1 MLGATISL
9 AVRFVRKLT
18 DTRSRATRMINS
30 ITRSRLLCC
39 LGTLYLSAACVS
51 VHVRP
56 LTERE
61 LPIRRHAI
69 FVDEQGRAQ
78 SVDVGKKSHYMS
90 DSAYRRYLDTLM
102 YAVRTSGRTD
112 LLIRVHGGRTSLDGA
127 LDASLWTRDSILADT
142 LTNFYPLF
150 INWESTDVS
159 SYGEHLLY
167 VRQGQR
173 YPKFIY
179 GPLLAP
185 VYFVADAGAGIF
197 RLPIATGYQ
206 VWQFWH
212 PATDAHVR
220 EKEKAAR
227 LVAQRKAVL
236 ASIPAAA
243 YEHRIDGIELDTGR
257 YLPGPDEEAL
267 DVLKATAQLPVKL
280 LTLYGIESAGPE
292 DYANMH
298 RRTRTMF
305 RNPNEFSVYEGK
317 TDYVRPTGAVSL
329 FLDALGSLIRTDT
342 AGRKHYTITLVGHS
356 MGAIVATEMV
366 RSHPSLPYRNIVF
379 MAAAS
384 TAREFEIG
392 VLPYLEQH
400 RETQF
405 YDLTLHRLA
414 EVNEQEA
421 AGFVPRG
428 SLLSWL
434 DGYLTGPETDMDR
447 TIGRYDNI
455 VLATHIFP
463 DSVRSQVHIKEF
475 GYKDSTFNYGKQLKP
490 FRHGQFLD
498 PEMPF
503 WRCEYW
509 VAPKEKCVEGSE
521 PRPKVRTAQSRP

>member
-1 MLGATISL
+1 MMRMTG
-9 AVRFVRKLT
+9 F
-18 DTRSRATRMINS
+18 RARAAWCICT
-30 ITRSRLLCC
+30 LCMS
-39 LGTLYLSAACVS
+39 TACVN
-51 VHVRP
+51 VHVRA

-102 YAVRTSGRTD
+102 QGVRASGRTD

-127 LDASLWTRDSILADT
+127 LDASLWTRDSILSDT

-159 SYGEHLLY
+159 SYGEHLFY

-173 YPKFIY
+173 YTKWY
-179 GPLLAP
+179 RGPLWSPFYL
-185 VYFVADAGAGIF
+185 VADLGSGIF
-197 RLPIATGYQ
+197 HLPIAAGYQ
-206 VWQFWH
+206 VWQFWR

-227 LVAQRKAVL
+227 LDAQRKA
-236 ASIPAAA
+236 AAA
-243 YEHRIDGIELDTGR
+243 SVSARTYEHRIDGIELDTGR
-257 YLPGPDEEAL
+257 YLPGIDEEAL

-292 DYANMH
+292 DYGNMH

-305 RNPNEFSVYEGK
+305 RNPNEFTVYEGR
-317 TDYVRPTGAVSL
+317 TDYVRPTGAVSI
-329 FLDALGSLIRTDT
+329 FLDALDSMIRADT
-342 AGRKHYTITLVGHS
+342 AGGKRYTITLVGHS
-356 MGAIVATEMV
+356 MGAIVASEMI

-392 VLPYLEQH
+392 VLPYLEAH
-400 RETQF
+400 RETRF

-414 EVNEQEA
+414 EINEQEV

-463 DSVRSQVHIKEF
+463 DSVRPQVHIKEF
-475 GYKDSTFNYGKQLKP
+475 GYKDSIFNYGPELKP

-509 VAPKEKCVEGSE
+509 VAPKTKCVEGSE
-521 PRPKVRTAQSRP
+521 PRPKVRAAQSRQ